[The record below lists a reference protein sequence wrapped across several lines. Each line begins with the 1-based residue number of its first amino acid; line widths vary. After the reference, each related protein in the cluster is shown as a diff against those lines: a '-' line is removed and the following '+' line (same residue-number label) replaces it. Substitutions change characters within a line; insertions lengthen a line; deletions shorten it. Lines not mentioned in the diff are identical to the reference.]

1 MPAPARKVYF
11 VLTGDGRVAG
21 QTYRHYT
28 TVFCERGDE
37 TAFEAE
43 TPTEI
48 LVFGLPKLDAP
59 AHYAI
64 AAE

>member
-1 MPAPARKVYF
+1 
-11 VLTGDGRVAG
+11 
-21 QTYRHYT
+21 
-28 TVFCERGDE
+28 VFCERGDE

-48 LVFGLPKLDAP
+48 LVLGLPKLDAP

>member
-1 MPAPARKVYF
+1 MAAPGRKAYF
-11 VLTGDGRVAG
+11 VLTGDGRVGAHA
-21 QTYRHYT
+21 YRHYT
-28 TVFCERGDE
+28 AVFCERGE
-37 TAFEAE
+37 EAAFEAE

-48 LVFGLPKLDAP
+48 LVFGLPRFDLP

>member
-1 MPAPARKVYF
+1 
-11 VLTGDGRVAG
+11 
-21 QTYRHYT
+21 
-28 TVFCERGDE
+28 VFCGTGED

-48 LVFGLPKLDAP
+48 LVFGLPRLDLP

>member
-1 MPAPARKVYF
+1 MLAPGRKVYF
-11 VLTGDGRVAG
+11 VLTGDGRIGREA
-21 QTYRHYT
+21 YRHYT
-28 TVFCERGDE
+28 TVACERGED

-48 LVFGLPKLDAP
+48 VVFGLPKLDTP